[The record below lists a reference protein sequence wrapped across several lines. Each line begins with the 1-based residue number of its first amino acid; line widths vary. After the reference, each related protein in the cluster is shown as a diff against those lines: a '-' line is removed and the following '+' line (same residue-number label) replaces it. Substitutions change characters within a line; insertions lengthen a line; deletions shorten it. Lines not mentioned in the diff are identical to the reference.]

1 MRQLPHEN
9 VSKRRKSI
17 AQVSLACLT
26 DFNCIR
32 LGKANYADEGPQRL
46 KTRKTEEGSSPPKQR
61 ADGFCLVSPANL
73 WLHVG

>member
-32 LGKANYADEGPQRL
+32 VGKANYADEGPQRPQNQENGRRFL
-46 KTRKTEEGSSPPKQR
+46 SAQAAGKWILLGFTR
-61 ADGFCLVSPANL
+61 
-73 WLHVG
+73 